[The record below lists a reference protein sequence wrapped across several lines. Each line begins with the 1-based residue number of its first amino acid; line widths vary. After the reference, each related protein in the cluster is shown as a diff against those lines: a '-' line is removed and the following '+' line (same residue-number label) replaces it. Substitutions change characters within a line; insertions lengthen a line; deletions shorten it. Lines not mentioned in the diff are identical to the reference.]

1 MASMLLVHMGS
12 DSMMRKSILLAALV
26 FSTYAI
32 AASAFFTGR
41 QEMVQTVTFKM
52 VWRCQYNYNGQLFWR
67 LFESSCPSSV
77 EVQ

>member
-1 MASMLLVHMGS
+1 MAFMLLAHMGS
-12 DSMMRKSILLAALV
+12 NAMMRKSILLATLV
-26 FSTYAI
+26 VSTYAM

-77 EVQ
+77 EVE